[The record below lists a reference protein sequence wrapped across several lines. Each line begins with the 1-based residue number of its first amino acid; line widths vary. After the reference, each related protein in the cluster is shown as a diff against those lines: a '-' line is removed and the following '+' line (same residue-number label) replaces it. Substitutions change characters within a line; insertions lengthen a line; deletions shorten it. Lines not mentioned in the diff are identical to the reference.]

1 MALDSMRIGAIW
13 RYPVKSMA
21 GERLRR
27 VAIGAAG
34 LDGDRVLQ
42 VYDGQDRILTAR
54 RFPRLLGLRATLGPD
69 GEPLVNGRPWNTPEV
84 ASWVAAAATGARLR
98 RFEGA
103 ERFDVLPLLV
113 CTDGAV
119 SEFGRDMR
127 RLRPNLLIEGVAG
140 MAERTWE
147 GATLRIGDVLAGI
160 ADLRA
165 RCVMTTV
172 DPDSGEQD
180 PDVLRSIVRRF
191 GGKLCLNARVLRGG
205 IVEEGDTVDL
215 IAPHG

>member
-1 MALDSMRIGAIW
+1 VALDSMRIGAIW

-160 ADLRA
+160 AGLRA

-205 IVEEGDTVDL
+205 IVEEGDAVDL

>member
-84 ASWVAAAATGARLR
+84 ASWVAAAAPGARLR

-205 IVEEGDTVDL
+205 IVEEGDAVDL